1 VTAGVRRQV
10 VADGIAAGWPYCS
23 RTRARPPCCKTRAHR
38 VARADSGYGVR
49 MAEFEA
55 ERRMPAEAEQVF
67 AVVGDLDRLSEWMP
81 APIGVRPT
89 GDGEVHAD
97 VEPRNVHADGL
108 VGVRP
113 EQLRVE
119 WGSEDSG
126 DYAGW
131 LQVSHAEPGHSSV
144 TMHLSFLGK
153 QPETREHGHAAD
165 EVRSWLDDAL
175 ARLETVVAG
184 AS

>member
-1 VTAGVRRQV
+1 MGPVPA
-10 VADGIAAGWPYCS
+10 
-23 RTRARPPCCKTRAHR
+23 
-38 VARADSGYGVR
+38 GYGVR

-55 ERRMPAEAEQVF
+55 ERRMPAEADAVF
-67 AVVGDLDRLSEWMP
+67 AVVGDLDRLAEWMP

-97 VEPRNVHADGL
+97 VEPRDVHADGL

-119 WGSEDSG
+119 WGSEDSP

-131 LQVSHAEPGHSSV
+131 LQVEHAEPGHSSV
-144 TMHLSFLGK
+144 VMHLSFLGD
-153 QPETREHGHAAD
+153 QPETRAHGHAAD
-165 EVRSWLDDAL
+165 EVRGWLDDAL
-175 ARLETVVAG
+175 ARLERVVAG